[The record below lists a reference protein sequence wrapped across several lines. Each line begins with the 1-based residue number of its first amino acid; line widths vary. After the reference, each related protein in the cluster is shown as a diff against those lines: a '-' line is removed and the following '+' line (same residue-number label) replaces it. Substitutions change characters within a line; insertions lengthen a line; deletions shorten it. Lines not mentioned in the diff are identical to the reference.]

1 MSKRAGKLAKRYAR
15 ALLRGLAGDLTT
27 ARQLAD
33 ALNAFADK
41 FFAQRELV
49 ISILSPM
56 FDRNE
61 RGAALLAVAQ
71 STGLPKTGVD
81 FLRTLFERD
90 RLVNLREIAAAFREL
105 ADAAANVIP
114 VEVVTAQE
122 ISKTEADEIASS
134 VAKTLRGTPL
144 FHWSVDPTIIGGMVI
159 KHSGRVVDGSLRGRL
174 ERLEQELIEKS
185 GN

>member
-15 ALLRGLAGDLTT
+15 ALLRGFTEDLTA
-27 ARQLAD
+27 ARKLAD
-33 ALNAFADK
+33 ELNAFAEK

-49 ISILSPM
+49 VSILSPM

-71 STGLPKTGVD
+71 SAGLPETGVN

-90 RLVNLREIAAAFREL
+90 RLANLREIAAAFREL
-105 ADAAANVIP
+105 ANAAANVIP

-122 ISKTEADEIASS
+122 ISKAEADEIANS
-134 VAKTLRGTPL
+134 VAKTLEGSPL
-144 FHWSVDPTIIGGMVI
+144 FHWSVDPSIIGGMVI

-174 ERLEQELIEKS
+174 ERLEQELIEKG